1 MEGEGG
7 EMMKSIN
14 HSVPGVKLFVGGQN
28 QQYESSLVFTTK
40 GFVGEFSFPTIP
52 GLWTDET

>member
-1 MEGEGG
+1 
-7 EMMKSIN
+7 MKSIN